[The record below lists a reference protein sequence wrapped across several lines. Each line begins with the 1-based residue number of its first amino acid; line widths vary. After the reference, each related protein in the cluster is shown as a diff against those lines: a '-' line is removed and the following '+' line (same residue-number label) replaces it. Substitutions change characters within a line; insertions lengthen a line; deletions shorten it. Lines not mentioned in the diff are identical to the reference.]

1 MASADSESW
10 GRTVLSDTSAIDQ
23 ATRRLAAALD
33 GLEAALDRRQ
43 VADKGDA
50 SRTAELA
57 ALGHDRSRLAHEL
70 DAAVARTRRLEA
82 TNREIA
88 QRLDSAMGTIRQ
100 VLEANDR

>member
-1 MASADSESW
+1 VASVR
-10 GRTVLSDTSAIDQ
+10 GGTGLNDTSAIDQ

-33 GLEAALDRRQ
+33 GLDAALDRRQ
-43 VADKGDA
+43 VADKGDV
-50 SRTAELA
+50 SRTAELQ
-57 ALGHDRSRLAHEL
+57 ALGADRSRLASEL

-82 TNREIA
+82 ANREIA

>member
-1 MASADSESW
+1 
-10 GRTVLSDTSAIDQ
+10 LNDTSAIDQ

-33 GLEAALDRRQ
+33 GLEAALDRRV

-50 SRTAELA
+50 SRAAELT

-100 VLEANDR
+100 VLESNDR

>member
-1 MASADSESW
+1 LNDS
-10 GRTVLSDTSAIDQ
+10 SAIDQ

-33 GLEAALDRRQ
+33 GLDAALDRRQ
-43 VADKGDA
+43 VADKGDI
-50 SRTAELA
+50 SRAAELQ
-57 ALGHDRSRLAHEL
+57 ALGNDRARLASEL

-82 TNREIA
+82 ANREIA

>member
-1 MASADSESW
+1 MNDS
-10 GRTVLSDTSAIDQ
+10 SAIDQ

-33 GLEAALDRRQ
+33 GLDAALDRRQ
-43 VADKGDA
+43 VADKGDI
-50 SRTAELA
+50 SRAAELQ
-57 ALGHDRSRLAHEL
+57 ALGNDRARLASEL

-82 TNREIA
+82 ANREIA

>member
-1 MASADSESW
+1 
-10 GRTVLSDTSAIDQ
+10 LNDTSAIDQ

-43 VADKGDA
+43 VADKGDV
-50 SRTAELA
+50 SRTAELQ
-57 ALGHDRSRLAHEL
+57 ALGSDRSRLASEL
-70 DAAVARTRRLEA
+70 DAAVARTRRLES

-100 VLEANDR
+100 VLESNDR

>member
-1 MASADSESW
+1 
-10 GRTVLSDTSAIDQ
+10 LNDTSAIDQ

-33 GLEAALDRRQ
+33 GLDAALDRRQ
-43 VADKGDA
+43 VADKGDV
-50 SRTAELA
+50 SRAAELQ
-57 ALGHDRSRLAHEL
+57 ALGSDRSRLASEL